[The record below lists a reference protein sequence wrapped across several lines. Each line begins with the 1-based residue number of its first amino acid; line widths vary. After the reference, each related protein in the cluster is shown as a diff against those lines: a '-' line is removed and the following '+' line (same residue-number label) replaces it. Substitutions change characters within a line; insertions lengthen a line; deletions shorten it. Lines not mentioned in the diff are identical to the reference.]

1 MRAIGELTQYLDVAQ
16 VALYVFWAFF
26 LVLVLYL
33 NRESRR
39 EGYPLRA
46 SKGGPTG
53 RRHFTSA
60 PAPKTYKLFHGGETQ
75 LPSGKS
81 DDHREFAAV
90 AGRASGD
97 PIEPTGDCMK
107 DGLGAAAWAERE
119 DAPDRLLNGSPRIVP
134 MSNLSDEYG
143 VAEHS
148 TDPRGLRVMA
158 SDGKMV
164 GTVSDI
170 WLDCMEM
177 MPRYYDVSLDS
188 GRKVLL
194 PMMLS
199 TIGKSRVGPA
209 TGTLKERMETRERF
223 VQVPSILS
231 HQFDDVPALANPV
244 HVTLREEDRIS
255 AYYGG
260 GQLHA
265 TPDRAEPFL

>member
-39 EGYPLRA
+39 EGYPLR
-46 SKGGPTG
+46 SSTGGPTD
-53 RRHFTSA
+53 RKHFTSA
-60 PAPKTYKLFHGGETQ
+60 PEPKTYKLYHGGETQ
-75 LPSGKS
+75 LPSGKH
-81 DDHREFAAV
+81 DDDRPFAADM
-90 AGRASGD
+90 GRASGD

-107 DGLGAAAWAERE
+107 EGLGAAAWVERE
-119 DAPDRLLNGSPRIVP
+119 DVPDRLLDGSPRIVP
-134 MSNLSDEYG
+134 MSKLSDEYH

-148 TDPRGLRVMA
+148 IDPRGLRVMA
-158 SDGKMV
+158 SDRKMV
-164 GTVSDI
+164 GTVDDI
-170 WLDCMEM
+170 WLDCMEL
-177 MPRYYDVSLDS
+177 MPRYYGVSLDS
-188 GRKVLL
+188 GGKVLL

-199 TIGKSRVGPA
+199 TIGKDDRAPA
-209 TGTLKERMETRERF
+209 SGTLKERLEKRKRF

-231 HQFDDVPALANPV
+231 HQFDDVPTLANPAQ
-244 HVTLREEDRIS
+244 VTLREEDRIS

-260 GQLHA
+260 GELHA